1 MKRPISPTKPDPSK
15 RPCRPAGEDNQAEP
29 EFGRLDENILFEV
42 LKHVDAKTLARCA
55 CVSKTW
61 NRTSQD
67 ERLWEII
74 CARHWPNIGC
84 GNRQLRSVVLA
95 LGGFHSLYLSLSNL
109 KQQQGRRSGWGPLA
123 PMMGGKPLA
132 RWGKDEVHLSLSL
145 MSIGCYEKMNSTS
158 SSSGGGSRG
167 RNSLGR

>member
-74 CARHWPNIGC
+74 CTRHLRNIDC
-84 GNRQLRSVVLA
+84 GNSQLRSVVRA
-95 LGGFHSLYLSLSNL
+95 LGGFRRFHSMHLSLSNS
-109 KQQQGRRSGWGPLA
+109 KQQQGRGSGWGPLA

-132 RWGKDEVHLSLSL
+132 RWGKDEVQLALSL
-145 MSIGCYEKMNSTS
+145 MSIGCYEKMNSAS
-158 SSSGGGSRG
+158 SSSGSRG
-167 RNSLGR
+167 RNS